1 MQEKVLLFNF
11 NEESQ
16 LNAVRMV
23 LFLMQVPAAVIPRE
37 KYKLPLKML
46 IAEEEPSSVSAGND
60 KELDGQMMVFAG
72 ISEEKLDKLLSLLR
86 ANPACGK
93 IPYKAIL
100 TQMNQDWNAFTLLK
114 ELQKEHAA
122 MHGESG
128 I

>member
-16 LNAVRMV
+16 LRAIRMIF
-23 LFLMQVPAAVIPRE
+23 FLIQIPVIVVPEE
-37 KYKLPLKML
+37 KYGLPLKVL
-46 IAEEEPSSVSAGND
+46 LSEEVILPVPTG
-60 KELDGQMMVFAG
+60 KMKGLDGQMMVFAG
-72 ISEEKLDKLLSLLR
+72 ISGERLDKLLSLLR

-100 TQMNQDWNAFTLLK
+100 TEMNQNWNAFVLLK

-122 MHGESG
+122 MHGKN
-128 I
+128 